1 MENPPAPKMPELGSL
16 VVERTSESTN
26 HGTASGDGGGGGI
39 FEWSKPPKSARDC
52 GNLHMFHALA
62 HWAPPGTRK
71 NMAGP
76 I

>member
-26 HGTASGDGGGGGI
+26 HGTASGDGGAFSNGASRQKVH
-39 FEWSKPPKSARDC
+39 ET